1 MPKWP
6 SLTLKFSSFWHA
18 DFWKMII
25 FRLHGQYAYQMKAL
39 SILNSYLLSKSTIVY
54 EICWKNSISKFFTS
68 IFEGKKNFD
77 HKFFK
82 KIFLQ
87 PPNFF
92 QKMILKTKNGNYTK
106 VWQSWRHPERSGK
119 QSKLL
124 RADSILHREF
134 LLRNGVGKTCL
145 LKKYILL
152 CECIQK
158 QGKMNFWNRT
168 LFFLVAT

>member
-39 SILNSYLLSKSTIVY
+39 SILNSYLLSKSTIVN
-54 EICWKNSISKFFTS
+54 EIFWKNWISKFFAS

-77 HKFFK
+77 RKFFK

-87 PPNFF
+87 PPIFLLR
-92 QKMILKTKNGNYTK
+92 MILNTQNENYMM
-106 VWQSWRHPERSGK
+106 VWQSWRHSGHSRE

-124 RADSILHREF
+124 WADSIPPTPRPD
-134 LLRNGVGKTCL
+134 
-145 LKKYILL
+145 
-152 CECIQK
+152 
-158 QGKMNFWNRT
+158 
-168 LFFLVAT
+168 